1 MKTQIKQ
8 ILREGLIR
16 EERIKFDFQVPSD
29 ILEIQKVFKKNGY
42 KLYIVGGA
50 VRDALLG
57 KTPKD
62 FDLATDAVPDKV
74 EEMMQEAGFR
84 TLPTGKSF
92 GVINVFTNQG
102 EYEIATF
109 REDKY
114 ENNDFEGFSK
124 FMEMNYPQK
133 YKDFLNMAKNDVEEW
148 KQIGREFFTK
158 EYQAFRETLIDSDGR
173 RPDGVEFTDIE
184 GDVKRR
190 DLTINALFY
199 DIDTKEIVD
208 LVGGVNDL
216 KKGVVR
222 TVGAPEDRFGEDRLR
237 ILRAVR
243 FAGRFGSELDP
254 ATDAA
259 LQKDA
264 SLNRISGERIRDE
277 FIKGIISAK
286 STDKYLSMIDKYNLF
301 DWIFPSLNVD
311 KKVFRQ
317 KGDYKA
323 DDYVV
328 LLARLLKNN
337 EIDLLRRKLNEL
349 KYSADEIKAI
359 VFLISLLKLD
369 VDTAY
374 LLKKMQQTAGISDDQ
389 IRNFGANEG
398 IPSQLLD
405 AFEQFR
411 LSVSGPEA
419 MEKFDLKPGPE
430 LGKAIQKMETDNFE
444 KLLR

>member
-1 MKTQIKQ
+1 MENWEKIAK
-8 ILREGLIR
+8 E
-16 EERIKFDFQVPSD
+16 FF
-29 ILEIQKVFKKNGY
+29 
-42 KLYIVGGA
+42 
-50 VRDALLG
+50 
-57 KTPKD
+57 PK
-62 FDLATDAVPDKV
+62 
-74 EEMMQEAGFR
+74 E
-84 TLPTGKSF
+84 
-92 GVINVFTNQG
+92 
-102 EYEIATF
+102 
-109 REDKY
+109 
-114 ENNDFEGFSK
+114 FEGFKRS
-124 FMEMNYPQK
+124 
-133 YKDFLNMAKNDVEEW
+133 LS
-148 KQIGREFFTK
+148 G
-158 EYQAFRETLIDSDGR
+158 GR
-173 RPDGVEFTDIE
+173 RPDAVSFTNIE

-208 LVGGVNDL
+208 LVGGVDDL

-264 SLNRISGERIRDE
+264 SLKDISGERIRDE

-286 STDKYLSMIDKYNLF
+286 STDGYLSMIDKYKLF

-323 DDYVV
+323 GDYVV

-359 VFLISLLKLD
+359 VFLISMLKLD

-374 LLKKMQQTAGISDDQ
+374 LLKKMQQTAGLSDDQ

-398 IPSQLLD
+398 LPSQLLD

-430 LGKAIQKMETDNFE
+430 LGKAIQKMETANF
-444 KLLR
+444 KKILGLS

>member
-92 GVINVFTNQG
+92 GVINVFTDQG

-109 REDKY
+109 RED
-114 ENNDFEGFSK
+114 
-124 FMEMNYPQK
+124 
-133 YKDFLNMAKNDVEEW
+133 
-148 KQIGREFFTK
+148 IG
-158 EYQAFRETLIDSDGR
+158 SGR
-173 RPDGVEFTDIE
+173 RPDAVSFTNIE

-216 KKGVVR
+216 KQGVVK

-264 SLNRISGERIRDE
+264 SLKDISGERIRDE

-323 DDYVV
+323 GDYVV

-389 IRNFGANEG
+389 IRNFGTNEG

-430 LGKAIQKMETDNFE
+430 LGKTIQKMETDNFE

>member
-8 ILREGLIR
+8 ILREGVVM

-29 ILEIQKVFKKNGY
+29 ILEVQKVFKKNGY

-74 EEMMQEAGFR
+74 EEMMKDVGFR
-84 TLPTGKSF
+84 TLPTGKAF
-92 GVINVFTNQG
+92 GVINVFTDQG

-109 REDKY
+109 RED
-114 ENNDFEGFSK
+114 
-124 FMEMNYPQK
+124 
-133 YKDFLNMAKNDVEEW
+133 
-148 KQIGREFFTK
+148 IG
-158 EYQAFRETLIDSDGR
+158 SGR
-173 RPDGVEFTDIE
+173 RPDAVSFTNIE

-208 LVGGVNDL
+208 LVGGVDDL
-216 KKGVVR
+216 KQGVVR

-237 ILRAVR
+237 ILRAIR
-243 FAGRFGSELDP
+243 FAGRFGSDLDP
-254 ATDAA
+254 ATDIA

-264 SLNRISGERIRDE
+264 SLEGISGERIRDE

-286 STDKYLSMIDKYNLF
+286 STDAYLMMLDKYGLF

-311 KKVFRQ
+311 KKVFR
-317 KGDYKA
+317 KKLDHKA
-323 DDYVV
+323 DDYIV

-337 EIDLLRRKLNEL
+337 DIDLLRRKLNEL
-349 KYSADEIKAI
+349 KYSADEIKTI
-359 VFLISLLKLD
+359 VFLISMLKLD

-374 LLKKMQQTAGISDDQ
+374 LLKKMQQTAGVSDDQ

-419 MEKFDLKPGPE
+419 MEKFNIKPGPE
-430 LGKAIQKMETDNFE
+430 LGKTIQKMETANFE